1 MHRNL
6 AAHDQR
12 PQHSGLAAR
21 HGPVASS
28 PSPIAAGFLA
38 HSRNATP
45 SQPLRSVAT
54 CGTPTHGANSSRHCS
69 GFSPDSLPPVR
80 GKPPLTENRNA
91 ANILQLFSIFQNA
104 NARKALH
111 QASVVNIA
119 TREEREATPRPS
131 AWKTPRQQ
139 PPTQAMPE
147 LSNGHDAPQKRFI
160 SSPRELHPFGPIDV
174 ILQGKTLRNNRA
186 NVPVKTKIKLTHRPG

>member
-12 PQHSGLAAR
+12 PQHGGLAAR

-104 NARKALH
+104 NARRALH

-119 TREEREATPRPS
+119 MREEREATLHPI
-131 AWKTPRQQ
+131 AWKTSGQQ
-139 PPTQAMPE
+139 PPTPSRDKSLKWAPRPPE
-147 LSNGHDAPQKRFI
+147 AIYTLPARTASVRPDRCNPPGQDPPQQSRKRTC
-160 SSPRELHPFGPIDV
+160 
-174 ILQGKTLRNNRA
+174 QNQN
-186 NVPVKTKIKLTHRPG
+186 